1 MIFKILYS
9 IFLIVSLFY
18 RTVPLFGPVSIRHFL
33 TVLMLCL
40 CYFEG
45 GLKLDRFLKWYFGF
59 LFFYAFIEIVTGFS
73 SIFFPRLFGTFLAS
87 ISLYLATKIMIEK
100 YESGT
105 LIIYILVAL
114 GLLNAIEVIGQFF
127 GSPIAQA
134 LPQILHIQISKEE
147 FSQYEQ
153 DDLHGYIV
161 GGLMG
166 AVSSGY
172 FLSATSVLALY
183 NQKDKISV
191 FNWIAFAIIFFALF
205 LVQERSGLYSGL
217 LCAFL
222 YYAIISI
229 KSQKALFS
237 SIFILLLATIFISQY
252 ATSYISFE
260 DMRYSTEG
268 IEDNRRVRIALDA
281 IKWIINYPAG
291 GANSFYK
298 MGGYYP
304 HNVLINAFLYG
315 GIIGGSILV
324 GILFS
329 QLFKIGR
336 IIYCYFQQV
345 KYSPMLLACCFAYLC
360 YTLNSFLH
368 NYSLVFAG
376 ETIFLLWAMI
386 GSLKELEDNTSEGI
400 ESDTENVELDSMIE
414 E

>member
-18 RTVPLFGPVSIRHFL
+18 PTAPLFGPVSIRHL
-33 TVLMLCL
+33 MTILMLGA

-45 GLKLDRFLKWYFGF
+45 GLKIDRFLKWYFGF
-59 LFFYAFIEIVTGFS
+59 LSFYTFIEVVTGFS
-73 SIFFPRLFGTFLAS
+73 SIVFPKLLGTFLAS

-100 YESGT
+100 YGSGT
-105 LIIYILVAL
+105 LIIFFLVAL

-134 LPQILHIQISKEE
+134 LPQILHIQINEDALA
-147 FSQYEQ
+147 QNEQ
-153 DDLHGYIV
+153 DDLHGFTV

-191 FNWIAFAIIFFALF
+191 FNWITFAIIFFALF

-229 KSQKALFS
+229 NNKKALFS
-237 SIFILLLATIFISQY
+237 SIFIFVLATIFISQY
-252 ATSYISFE
+252 AISYISFE
-260 DMRYSTEG
+260 DMRYSAEG
-268 IEDNRRVRIALDA
+268 IEDNRRVSIALDA

-291 GANSFYK
+291 GANSFYE

-315 GIIGGSILV
+315 GIIGGSILL
-324 GILFS
+324 GILIS
-329 QLFKIGR
+329 QLCKIGGVV
-336 IIYCYFQQV
+336 YYYFQEER
-345 KYSPMLLACCFAYLC
+345 YSLLLLACCFAYLC
-360 YTLNSFLH
+360 YTFNSFFH
-368 NYSLVFAG
+368 NYSLVFGG
-376 ETIFLLWAMI
+376 EMIFLLWAMI
-386 GSLKELEDNTSEGI
+386 VSLKDIEDNASEDI
-400 ESDTENVELDSMIE
+400 DLDAKEMDLDLMIE
-414 E
+414 A